1 MEIFG
6 FAVDKYLVVRHFAP
20 VVQPGCIT
28 KLCIMHAHALILGAL
43 DPTSLWPI
51 LGPFQRHNSPLL
63 ALPFNWQP
71 YAFV

>member
-28 KLCIMHAHALILGAL
+28 KLCIMHAHALILGAE
-43 DPTSLWPI
+43 DPAWLWPV
-51 LGPFQRHNSPLL
+51 LGPFERRYWPLL

-71 YAFV
+71 NIFA